1 MTVDL
6 IFVDANDRSQLP
18 GNDLNIHD
26 MKEHGNYHENFLM
39 SDAVSFNSFLK
50 MNLTFGELF
59 SKDWYLYTVSRK
71 FSRDVLPTAFHK
83 HNFPS
88 TNAIVAICKKI

>member
-26 MKEHGNYHENFLM
+26 MKERGNYHEIFLM

-59 SKDWYLYTVSRK
+59 SKDWYMYTVSRK
-71 FSRDVLPTAFHK
+71 FSRDVLPTAFH
-83 HNFPS
+83 
-88 TNAIVAICKKI
+88 

>member
-1 MTVDL
+1 MTVDI

-50 MNLTFGELF
+50 MNFITSDDDYNLSF
-59 SKDWYLYTVSRK
+59 KRQW
-71 FSRDVLPTAFHK
+71 
-83 HNFPS
+83 
-88 TNAIVAICKKI
+88 IVAWTA